1 MSPAMFKY
9 AILRNPGHNRVYFS
23 SSGKLAKNELAAL
36 LSGGEAAEIAEIAE
50 IKEETFGGVEY
61 VTFLSKDALTKD
73 ETALLSRLSFAYAVF
88 EVCEGGLLCPIEKTR
103 PYFFGDDLNAILKYS
118 GKTNEIFT
126 RMTINLAALASGHR
140 GALLGN
146 LSMLDPVCGKG
157 TGVFEAL
164 TCGYNAYGLDISKK
178 QIEEA
183 AQFLKKYL
191 ENGKYKHSKKEEK
204 FSGAGFENAAF
215 RSTRHL
221 FDIAKSKS
229 DKKEEKSLICELVD
243 GDARDAGRYYKKESF
258 HIIAG
263 DLAYGV
269 QHENDTGKNKMRNPA
284 ELIRTSLPAWTGVL
298 KPKGAIALSWNTF
311 LIGREKLEDMFAE
324 NNLAIADF
332 GDFSHRVDAA
342 INRDL
347 IIGAKR

>member
-1 MSPAMFKY
+1 MFKY
-9 AILRNPGHNRVYFS
+9 ALLQNPGHNRVYFG
-23 SSGKLAKNELAAL
+23 SSGKLAQNELAAL
-36 LSGGEAAEIAEIAE
+36 FSGGSVNEISEIQ
-50 IKEETFGGVEY
+50 KEMFGGVEY
-61 VTFLSKDALTKD
+61 ITFLSKNALTKD
-73 ETALLSRLSFAYAVF
+73 GTALLSRLSFAYAVF
-88 EVCEGGLLCPIEKTR
+88 EVCDGGLFCPVEKTR
-103 PYFFGDDLNAILKYS
+103 PYYFGDDLNTILKYS

-126 RMTINLAALASGHR
+126 RMTINLAVFASGHK
-140 GALLGN
+140 GALLDN

-157 TGVFEAL
+157 TAVFEAL
-164 TCGYNAYGLDISKK
+164 TCGYNAFGLDINKK

-221 FDIAKSKS
+221 FELAKNKA
-229 DKKEEKSLICELVD
+229 DKKEDRNLICEFID
-243 GDARDAGRYYKKESF
+243 GDTRDAGRYYKKESF

-263 DLAYGV
+263 DLAYGI
-269 QHENDTGKNKMRNPA
+269 QHENNTGKNKMRNPS
-284 ELIRTSLPAWTGVL
+284 ELIKTSLPVWTSVL
-298 KPKGAIALSWNTF
+298 KPKGAIVLSWNTF
-311 LIGREKLEDMFAE
+311 LAKRAELEGMFAD
-324 NNLAIADF
+324 NGLALIDF

-347 IIGAKR
+347 IIGVKNG